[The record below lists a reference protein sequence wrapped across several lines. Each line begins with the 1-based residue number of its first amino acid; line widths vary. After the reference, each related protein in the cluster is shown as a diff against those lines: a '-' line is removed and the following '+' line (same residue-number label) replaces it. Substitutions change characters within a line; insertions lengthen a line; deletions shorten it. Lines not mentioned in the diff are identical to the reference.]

1 MCGIVGVSTSMGG
14 DVLSSALNSIAHR
27 GPDDQRLFNG
37 GQISFGFARL
47 AILELEAGGQ
57 PHVLIDEELVTMFNG
72 EIYNYQEI
80 RQQLQMEGVLFSG
93 TSEVEVI
100 SRAFCQWGESFPNRL
115 RGMFA
120 ISIWDKKHQILYLV
134 RDPMGKKPLYWYGNG
149 DLFAFSSEVK
159 AIWNVL
165 PDKTLHIDKKAV
177 ASFLISDSVPTPL
190 SIDFRIKKVIA
201 GSLLKWE
208 NGKISERIY
217 WPIETSFTSSKFTN
231 IPDIF
236 LEKLNASVDRRLL
249 SDVPVGVFLS
259 SGLDSSVVASTISKR
274 SSKQIQS
281 FTLKFDGSYDESKAA
296 ERLARSY
303 GFEHSTVHATDEEL
317 AEIWHQAINK
327 IDEPLSDPA
336 ILPMMLL
343 SRAAK
348 KSVKVAITG
357 DGGDELFLGYPH
369 LKLHKNK
376 LLVNSI
382 LAPVMKKLL
391 NSWPDNGRYFG
402 TGFRLQ
408 RLARGLG
415 QMKTPLRDLAW
426 RGSFRWYE
434 LDQILD
440 MDKFSDLNIPS
451 LLDQQCRDFENS
463 PIFSDEES
471 RLSWWYLRTYLLDT
485 VLVKVDR
492 ASMAF
497 GVECR
502 SPLLDVDLVEF
513 TLAARNQGELKRYPG
528 KKLLNESLRKNGYP
542 YPTKSRKHGMGVPVI
557 RLFNTVLRSEFEKF
571 TDPNLIASQGIFNV
585 ESVLNLKSQLF
596 RGRREVR
603 KEAWAIFSFQAWL
616 SNYTQQGQSFQVS

>member
-1 MCGIVGVSTSMGG
+1 MCGILGVSTSMGREA
-14 DVLSSALNSIAHR
+14 LSLALNSIAHR
-27 GPDDQRLFNG
+27 GPDDQCFFEA
-37 GQISFGFARL
+37 GQMSFGFARL
-47 AILELEAGGQ
+47 AILELESGTQ
-57 PHVLIDEELVTMFNG
+57 PHVLFNEELVTMFNG
-72 EIYNYQEI
+72 EIYNYREI
-80 RQQLQMEGVLFSG
+80 RNELQLEGVLFSG

-100 SRAFCQWGESFPNRL
+100 SRAFCHWGESFPNKL

-120 ISIWDKKHQILYLV
+120 ISIWDIKREILYLV
-134 RDPMGKKPLYWYGNG
+134 RDPIGKKPLYWYGHENQ
-149 DLFAFSSEVK
+149 FAFSSEIK
-159 AIWNVL
+159 GIWNVL
-165 PDKTLHIDKKAV
+165 SDSTLYIDDKSV

-190 SIDFRIKKVIA
+190 SIDFRIKKVNA
-201 GSLLKWE
+201 GNILKWE
-208 NGKISERIY
+208 NGKITERIY
-217 WPIETSFTSSKFTN
+217 WPTKNTFITLQSTN
-231 IPDIF
+231 ISDGF
-236 LEKLNASVDRRLL
+236 FEKLNTSVDRRLL

-274 SSKQIQS
+274 SSKKIQS
-281 FTLKFDGSYDESKAA
+281 FTLRFDGSYDESKHA
-296 ERLARSY
+296 ETLASSY
-303 GFEHSTVHATDEEL
+303 GFEHLTINATDEAL
-317 AEIWHQAINK
+317 AEIWHQAINT

-343 SRAAK
+343 SREAK

-376 LLVNSI
+376 QVGNSI
-382 LAPVMKKLL
+382 IAPVMKKML

-415 QMKTPLRDLAW
+415 LKKTTLRDLAW

-434 LDQILD
+434 LDQILTLG
-440 MDKFSDLNIPS
+440 KFSNLNFPG
-451 LLDQQCRDFENS
+451 LLDSLSSEFENS
-463 PIFSDEES
+463 PIFSDDEN

-502 SPLLDVDLVEF
+502 SPLLDIDLVEF
-513 TLAARNQGELKRYPG
+513 ILTARNQGELKKYPG
-528 KKLLNESLRKNGYP
+528 KTLLKESLKKNGYP
-542 YPTKSRKHGMGVPVI
+542 FPTKSRKHGMGVPVI
-557 RLFNTVLRSEFEKF
+557 RLLNTVLRSEFEKL
-571 TDPNLIASQGIFNV
+571 TDSNLIASQGIFNV
-585 ESVLNLKSQLF
+585 ENVLNLKSELF
-596 RGRREVR
+596 RGRKEVR

-616 SNYTQQGQSFQVS
+616 SSFTKRDRIIQVL

>member
-1 MCGIVGVSTSMGG
+1 MCGIVGASTSMGR
-14 DVLSSALNSIAHR
+14 DALASALNSISHR
-27 GPDDQRLFNG
+27 GPDEQRLFES
-37 GQISFGFARL
+37 GQMSFGFARL
-47 AILELEAGGQ
+47 AILELESGSQ
-57 PHVLIDEELVTMFNG
+57 PHVLFDEALVTMFNG

-80 RQQLQMEGVLFSG
+80 RSQLQLEGVLFSG

-100 SRAFCQWGESFPNRL
+100 SRAFCHWGESFPNKL

-120 ISIWDKKHQILYLV
+120 ISIWNKKQGILYLV
-134 RDPMGKKPLYWYGNG
+134 RDPIGKKPLYWYGHDN
-149 DLFAFSSEVK
+149 LFAFSSEIK
-159 AIWNVL
+159 AIWNLL
-165 PDKTLHIDKKAV
+165 PDKTLSIDKKSI

-190 SIDFRIKKVIA
+190 SIDSRVKKVNA
-201 GSLLKWE
+201 GSILKWE
-208 NGKISERIY
+208 NGKITERIY
-217 WPIETSFTSSKFTN
+217 WPTKISFISPKSANISDKF
-231 IPDIF
+231 F
-236 LEKLNASVDRRLL
+236 EKLNTSVDRRLL

-259 SGLDSSVVASTISKR
+259 SGLDSSLVASTISKR

-376 LLVNSI
+376 ILVNSI
-382 LAPVMKKLL
+382 LAPVMKKIA
-391 NSWPDNGRYFG
+391 NNWPDNGRYFG

-415 QMKTPLRDLAW
+415 LKQTTLRDLAW

-434 LDQILD
+434 VDQVLTL
-440 MDKFSDLNIPS
+440 DKFSNLNFS
-451 LLDQQCRDFENS
+451 NLLDSLSSDFENS
-463 PIFSDEES
+463 PIFSDDEN

-502 SPLLDVDLVEF
+502 SPLLDIDLVEF
-513 TLAARNQGELKRYPG
+513 ILAARNQGELKRYPG
-528 KKLLNESLRKNGYP
+528 KKLLKESLQKNGYP

-557 RLFNTVLRSEFEKF
+557 RLFNTVLRSEFEKL
-571 TDPNLIASQGIFNV
+571 TDSNLVASQGIFNV
-585 ESVLNLKSQLF
+585 ESVMNLKSEVF
-596 RGRREVR
+596 RGRKEVR

-616 SNYTQQGQSFQVS
+616 SNFTKQGRIIQVS